1 MRNDERVSVLAIT
14 NLYPLPWEPT
24 RAAFNKQQFDILG
37 KRVKLRIGILVPLL
51 EWLKHLKEIKNTA
64 DIAYIPYFHIPKFGA
79 RLAPFFQYCA
89 LKLKSQWLLEPKPD
103 VIYSCWLYPDA
114 VASAK
119 FAGEHDIPCVAKAH
133 GTDVNFHLQNIKKSQ
148 QLLAQDKSL
157 KHIFCPSQALAN
169 KLVAIG
175 FDTAKVSTNYNGVNK
190 TVFYPSDTREQQP
203 LELKRLVFVGS
214 MLKTKGVFELINA
227 YSQIAKQVPSQ
238 LTLIGQGADVDA
250 LRALCAKLK
259 IEDAVCFMGPQPL
272 DVVAEQV
279 RAADLLVLPS
289 YREGLPNVVLEA
301 FASGTPVVATKV
313 GGIPEVV
320 TEQTGVLVE
329 AKSEQDLSEG
339 LLKALSRTWSES
351 AIIAHAAV
359 FDWEVNVDN
368 VMAQLRSPSAQRNQA
383 TDEDLNHAH

>member
-1 MRNDERVSVLAIT
+1 MRTDERLSVVAIT

-24 RAAFNKQQFDILG
+24 RATFNKQQFDILG
-37 KRVKLRIGILVPLL
+37 KRVKLKIGILVPLF
-51 EWLKHLKEIKNTA
+51 EWLKHLKEIKNTS

-89 LKLKSQWLLEPKPD
+89 LKLKSQWLLESKPD
-103 VIYSCWLYPDA
+103 VIYSCWLYPDV

-169 KLVAIG
+169 KLFAIG

-190 TVFYPSDTREQQP
+190 AVFYPSDTREQQP
-203 LELKRLVFVGS
+203 LELKKLVFVGS
-214 MLKTKGVFELINA
+214 MLKTKGVFELINV

-238 LTLIGQGADVDA
+238 LTLIGQGADVEG

-259 IEDAVCFMGPQPL
+259 LDNAVCFMGPQPL
-272 DVVAEQV
+272 DVVAEHV
-279 RAADLLVLPS
+279 RAADVLVLPS

-329 AKSEQDLSEG
+329 AKSEQDLTEG

-351 AIIAHAAV
+351 AIIAHAAL

-368 VMAQLRSPSAQRNQA
+368 VMAQLRNPSTQCNQA
-383 TDEDLNHAH
+383 NDEDLNHAH